1 MKKFVS
7 TMFALFLMIAL
18 LPTAAKADNGNTFT
32 LTQDNLSTFLS
43 TGNFYIN
50 ANTLSEAGHG
60 TVSTIV
66 LGENITTDNSAY
78 TYITS
83 SITLDLNGHTYK
95 TNTFVVNQDKTLTLI
110 DSSSNGGGKIVT
122 SSCVSQ
128 EGTLKAHGG
137 TIEGAVQNY
146 GTITVGTGVATA
158 TTFTG
163 AVENKDNGVIN
174 GGTFS
179 TSSTVTNYNTL
190 MGGTFNGTIINGGII
205 YGGTFYGT
213 VTNGYETPGYKSP
226 SSSGYKCCPGKIS
239 GGKFY
244 GTVEN
249 PSFFYNEHSKNYI
262 YGGWFYQ
269 NAPDG
274 NVDYK
279 DTSTSSAPVYK
290 ITYQSKSGRF
300 LGMNVLKGSDDSTGV
315 TPVYSY
321 MPEGK
326 TGETFDCWYK
336 DKDCT
341 QKVDKESGKMVT
353 EDTTLYGKTKTGDDS
368 AEIED
373 PWDNPFEDV
382 HEYDWFY
389 NSVKFCHKR
398 GWFNGKT
405 KTLFAPYDT
414 FTRAEISAVLY
425 NRAGTPAV
433 NTNRVLYVDVKEG
446 AWYTKAV
453 YWMTDRGNAVGAN
466 NHFYPDNPVTREE
479 MATMLYNAAG
489 RPETNGTLFQYLDK
503 DDGSDWAYEALC
515 WVVEKGIMIGD
526 GDGTLRPKDNVTRA
540 EAASIM
546 RSFGIAGYG
555 DYVATN

>member
-1 MKKFVS
+1 MKRVLSMVFVL
-7 TMFALFLMIAL
+7 MLFLVLQPISANAETPSS
-18 LPTAAKADNGNTFT
+18 LPTNGGSLDDTT
-32 LTQDNLSTFLS
+32 YQLTEDTV
-43 TGNFYIN
+43 IN
-50 ANTLSEAGHG
+50 GEL
-60 TVSTIV
+60 TVRGYDSNVYPKI
-66 LGENITTDNSAY
+66 
-78 TYITS
+78 
-83 SITLDLNGHTYK
+83 DLNGHK
-95 TNTFVVNQDKTLTLI
+95 LTITSISVQASGDLTI
-110 DSSSNGGGKIVT
+110 YDSSAGKTGEVTGGKITVST
-122 SSCVSQ
+122 ALAANSGKISSAV
-128 EGTLKAHGG
+128 EVKGTLMKNDD
-137 TIEGAVQNY
+137 TDGA
-146 GTITVGTGVATA
+146 
-158 TTFTG
+158 TFTG
-163 AVENKDNGVIN
+163 
-174 GGTFS
+174 
-179 TSSTVTNYNTL
+179 TVTND
-190 MGGTFNGTIINGGII
+190 GTIS
-205 YGGTFYGT
+205 GGTFYGT
-213 VTNGYETPGYKSP
+213 VTNGGIIYGGTFNGTVKNGYEHEIPHDQSEPEYEA
-226 SSSGYKCCPGKIS
+226 KIGS
-239 GGKFY
+239 IAGGEFY
-244 GTVEN
+244 GTVTN
-249 PSFFYNEHSKNYI
+249 DGFPNNYGWNNI
-262 YGGWFYQ
+262 ICGGWFYQ
-269 NAPDG
+269 CVPAG
-274 NVDYK
+274 CV
-279 DTSTSSAPVYK
+279 
-290 ITYQSKSGRF
+290 TYQDYTIFYYSKNGTF

-315 TPVYSY
+315 TPDYSY

-326 TGETFDCWYK
+326 TGETFDCWYE